1 MVVTGSDEA
10 GPRGLAR
17 SSRILDEEHEEHEEH
32 EDKLGDAEA
41 KLNTNHGKDHAVDA
55 HKHDT
60 NRCSHRRPP
69 IRFDPSQRSRQERSF
84 DPNRRRGDDL
94 GRFFLVA
101 VTQSQG
107 VLYNSRDH
115 SARGWIPLEGR
126 GDKKNIA

>member
-1 MVVTGSDEA
+1 MGERLWSEDDEA

-17 SSRILDEEHEEHEEH
+17 SSRILDEEHEEHET
-32 EDKLGDAEA
+32 KSGDAEA

-84 DPNRRRGDDL
+84 DPNRRRGYDL

-107 VLYNSRDH
+107 SCTTHEITQREVGSLLKGGETR
-115 SARGWIPLEGR
+115 RT
-126 GDKKNIA
+126 